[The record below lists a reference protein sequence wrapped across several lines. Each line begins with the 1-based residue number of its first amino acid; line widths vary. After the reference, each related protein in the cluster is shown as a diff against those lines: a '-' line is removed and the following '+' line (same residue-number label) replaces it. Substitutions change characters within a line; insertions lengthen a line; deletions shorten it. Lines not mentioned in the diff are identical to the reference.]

1 MFIIICHDIPCYLGY
16 RKKITIDLKFS
27 GVSLLSPT
35 INQHRWDKNSYVYY
49 ESNIHF
55 CFMDWDVFALQSF
68 INYNVVLKGGFF
80 SKIQN
85 EYTTLYFI
93 YK

>member
-1 MFIIICHDIPCYLGY
+1 
-16 RKKITIDLKFS
+16 
-27 GVSLLSPT
+27 
-35 INQHRWDKNSYVYY
+35 
-49 ESNIHF
+49 
-55 CFMDWDVFALQSF
+55 MDWDVFALQSF

-85 EYTTLYFI
+85 EYATLYFI